1 MTAIAVES
9 SAAGLEPAP
18 AGSSVRAT
26 FGAALLGLV
35 ASCSATPPELAGPS
49 GERLPFHLAIVP
61 IQEGALRLSDQ
72 PSRAVA
78 TAMRLELDAEALS
91 EQLRDELGQ
100 FAFTRVTLLDPN
112 SDPVALARAE
122 RADLILECDLQY
134 EAPIWRRRTRSLFL
148 NYLLFAIG
156 GPFGAGLRDTE
167 FLADAEL
174 TASLYE
180 VGLIDENEVM
190 LGDSQARVLLTE
202 ASFPGLELSFNERRG
217 GTSGFWKSIFVPTA
231 HLAQDSAAIEALLSE
246 QVSDHLTRGL
256 ARILVEK
263 RQTVLERGRGSFFA
277 FDPAELAWTWGANGR
292 VRIQGEAVLRPTGLV
307 ERMSRVR
314 VLCGERLV
322 TQEFGEGVAHPDG
335 TAYAIDVSFDPGK
348 QRYLRFELAAGSRDP
363 VLKSYSF
370 DLERV
375 LP

>member
-1 MTAIAVES
+1 M
-9 SAAGLEPAP
+9 
-18 AGSSVRAT
+18 
-26 FGAALLGLV
+26 
-35 ASCSATPPELAGPS
+35 
-49 GERLPFHLAIVP
+49 
-61 IQEGALRLSDQ
+61 
-72 PSRAVA
+72 
-78 TAMRLELDAEALS
+78 
-91 EQLRDELGQ
+91 
-100 FAFTRVTLLDPN
+100 
-112 SDPVALARAE
+112 
-122 RADLILECDLQY
+122 
-134 EAPIWRRRTRSLFL
+134 
-148 NYLLFAIG
+148 G

-202 ASFPGLELSFNERRG
+202 ASFQGLPMSFNERRG

-231 HLAQDSAAIEALLSE
+231 HLAQDSSAIEALLSE

-263 RQTVLERGRGSFFA
+263 RQAVLERGRGSFFA
-277 FDPAELAWTWGANGR
+277 FDPAELVWNRSADGR
-292 VRIQGEAVLRPTGLV
+292 VHIQGEAVLRPTGLV
-307 ERMSRVR
+307 ERMTSVR
-314 VLCGERLV
+314 VLSGERLV
-322 TQEFGEGVAHPDG
+322 TQEFGQGTPHSDG
-335 TAYAIDVSFDPGK
+335 TAYAIDVSFDPGD
-348 QRYLRFELAAGSRDP
+348 QRYLSFELTAGSRDP